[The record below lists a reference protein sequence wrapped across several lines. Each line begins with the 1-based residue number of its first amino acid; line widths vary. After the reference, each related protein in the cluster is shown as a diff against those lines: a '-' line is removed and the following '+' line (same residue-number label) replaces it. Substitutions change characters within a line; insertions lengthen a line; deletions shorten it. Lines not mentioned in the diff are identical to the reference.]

1 MEFGS
6 YSPPNLYRLPTLRK
20 LKQEMRNDKLGIS
33 KICPIQSL
41 SEFKHSS
48 RYAGSIHSIGFD
60 PFFVHYWSSHQIA
73 IYKDL
78 TKNYCKIS
86 IDATG
91 SLVKKLK
98 RTSLNLLS
106 SNIFLYEVV
115 ASSDFGH
122 IAVTQMISEN
132 HDTLSILNWLTQ
144 WIKNG
149 LRAPDEV
156 VCDYSRAL
164 LSAITRAFSG
174 ISVESY
180 VNNCFHILKNIGNTT
195 LVTYVRLDV
204 AHMIKIFCR
213 IKCLTGLKNKSL
225 KEFYVRGFR
234 LLMYSGD
241 LSNFEIRLE
250 ALLTVMMS
258 ETDGWSGDTITQSEK
273 SREYILNLIK
283 GYTDNYI
290 AREEYNEDENA
301 SDNYADIDTSDE
313 NTENSISEFLN
324 IIQIRSQNNANI
336 QGNRI
341 SAYYLPELVT
351 HIIRICKHFPLWTNV
366 MCSVFNTPYNVASS
380 AAI

>member
-1 MEFGS
+1 
-6 YSPPNLYRLPTLRK
+6 
-20 LKQEMRNDKLGIS
+20 MRNDKLGIS
-33 KICPIQSL
+33 KICLIQSL

-60 PFFVHYWSSHQIA
+60 PF
-73 IYKDL
+73 L
-78 TKNYCKIS
+78 
-86 IDATG
+86 
-91 SLVKKLK
+91 SLVKKLQ

-106 SNIFLYEVV
+106 SNIFLYEIV

-132 HDTLSILNWLTQ
+132 H
-144 WIKNG
+144 
-149 LRAPDEV
+149 
-156 VCDYSRAL
+156 
-164 LSAITRAFSG
+164 
-174 ISVESY
+174 
-180 VNNCFHILKNIGNTT
+180 NIGNTT

-234 LLMYSGD
+234 LLLYSGD
-241 LSNFEIRLE
+241 LSTFEIRLE
-250 ALLTVMMS
+250 AFLTVMIS

-301 SDNYADIDTSDE
+301 SDNMPI
-313 NTENSISEFLN
+313 SIP
-324 IIQIRSQNNANI
+324 AMK
-336 QGNRI
+336 
-341 SAYYLPELVT
+341 T
-351 HIIRICKHFPLWTNV
+351 
-366 MCSVFNTPYNVASS
+366 
-380 AAI
+380 